1 MALRRYKPITP
12 ARRYYSVST
21 FEEITKTVPEK
32 SLLAPMKNKGGRN
45 NTGRL
50 TVRHQGGAVKKQYRI
65 IDFKRN
71 KFGIE
76 GKVAA
81 IEYDPNRSCR
91 IALINYTDG
100 EKRYILC
107 PMDLAVGSTVVSGE
121 RVDPRPGN
129 SMPLANIPL
138 GTLVHNVELKPGK
151 GGQIVR
157 SAGNSAQIMAKE
169 GKYVTL
175 RLPSGEMRNVLGV
188 CYATIGRVGNE
199 DHANISVGKAGRNR
213 WLGKRPTVRGVAMN
227 PCDHAHGG
235 GEGKSPVGRKT
246 PVSKWGKPAHGTK
259 TRKPK
264 LASNRLIVRRRD
276 KK

>member
-32 SLLAPMKNKGGRN
+32 SLLRPLKNKGGRN

-71 KFGIE
+71 KFDIE
-76 GKVAA
+76 GKVAS

-91 IALINYTDG
+91 IALVNYKDG

-107 PMDLAVGSTVVSGE
+107 PVDLKVGDTVVSGQ

-129 SMPLANIPL
+129 CMPLANIPL
-138 GTLVHNVELKPGK
+138 GTLVHNIELKPGK

-169 GKYVTL
+169 DKYVTL
-175 RLPSGEMRNVLGV
+175 RLPSGEMRNILGV
-188 CYATIGRVGNE
+188 CFATIGRVGNE
-199 DHANISVGKAGRNR
+199 DHANISIGKAGRNR